1 MKKFVQKIE
10 EKNFSTREYCLI
22 GVVLTLMGIL
32 LGIMFS
38 PKGKRVIG
46 SNNGNN
52 NGNNNT
58 NNLGDDLCED
68 EEE

>member
-22 GVVLTLMGIL
+22 GAVLTLI
-32 LGIMFS
+32 GIMFS

-58 NNLGDDLCED
+58 TNLGDDLCED